1 MFKIFEHGQN
11 FFEHVQNF
19 STHSKFFEHVQKFLD
34 RADGQGISVA
44 GGIWPINKKTSGNSL
59 GFLTI
64 KLVFFHLEKL
74 MPLKC

>member
-34 RADGQGISVA
+34 RADGQGIRNKMYW
-44 GGIWPINKKTSGNSL
+44 GKKKTMRSEIREERGA
-59 GFLTI
+59 FL
-64 KLVFFHLEKL
+64 V
-74 MPLKC
+74 LKP